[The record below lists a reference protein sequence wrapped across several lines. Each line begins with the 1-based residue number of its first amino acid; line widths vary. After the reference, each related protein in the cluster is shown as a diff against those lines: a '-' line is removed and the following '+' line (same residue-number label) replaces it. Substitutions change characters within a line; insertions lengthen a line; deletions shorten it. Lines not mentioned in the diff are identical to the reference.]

1 MTKNVN
7 ILLRPRPRSRSTLEG
22 RTRPRAS
29 FDEALVTYLDGED
42 AASDDPTKDL
52 PQFPELEP
60 EPTTPDDNFSSV
72 PFSAMIQSVLQQLD
86 LGEGEDGSTVVAA
99 AAETPP
105 LPFQPRKTPVKIVH
119 SSSSGDSKLLPMC
132 EEEGWVLG
140 LPFQPRKTPV
150 KIIHSTKLPPP
161 PMDVEEGWVLPLP
174 SKTRFRPV
182 KRSGSGRTGTGR
194 FSYLKPRKTD
204 FAETV
209 A

>member
-1 MTKNVN
+1 MT
-7 ILLRPRPRSRSTLEG
+7 LRPRPRSTLEG
-22 RTRPRAS
+22 RTYPRAS
-29 FDEALVTYLDGED
+29 FDEALVTTYLDGED

-60 EPTTPDDNFSSV
+60 EPTTPSDNFSSV

-86 LGEGEDGSTVVAA
+86 LGEGEDGSAA
-99 AAETPP
+99 AAAAGTLLSESTP
-105 LPFQPRKTPVKIVH
+105 PFQPRKTPVKIVH

-150 KIIHSTKLPPP
+150 KIIHSSKLP

-204 FAETV
+204 SAETV